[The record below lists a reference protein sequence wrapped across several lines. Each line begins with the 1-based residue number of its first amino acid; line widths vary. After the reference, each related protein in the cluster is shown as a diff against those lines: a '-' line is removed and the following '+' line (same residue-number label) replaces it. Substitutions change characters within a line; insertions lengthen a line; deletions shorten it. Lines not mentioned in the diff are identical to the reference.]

1 MSTRPTNHHL
11 APNHLVQNRVAENRS
26 TKKLAST
33 RSGIKL
39 ASVAAIFTL
48 LGCASGSTPAQAAG
62 KLSGAVKIDGSST
75 VFPFGEVAADLFG
88 GKNPD
93 VQVTVGESGTG
104 GGFKKFC
111 NGEIDLSAASRPIK
125 AEEIAACKA
134 KGITYDQLTIANDG
148 IAIVVNPSNK
158 VTCLTVAQ
166 LKKIWDQGSTVKN
179 WKEVDPKFADLPM
192 KLFGAGT
199 SSGTFDYF
207 TEAINGKAKQ
217 SRSDYNATEDDN
229 VSVRG
234 VAGTKGGLG
243 YFGLSYAELNK
254 KKVKTLGVDAGS
266 GKCVVPST
274 KTVQDGS
281 YKPLSRP
288 LFYYANAA
296 SLKRPQV
303 LAFAEF
309 MLENL
314 DSIAKEALFVPL
326 TAPQKA
332 ASKKALDGLKA
343 KG

>member
-1 MSTRPTNHHL
+1 VSTRPTPNPSRRKSRLTCAAL
-11 APNHLVQNRVAENRS
+11 AA
-26 TKKLAST
+26 TA
-33 RSGIKL
+33 
-39 ASVAAIFTL
+39 TL
-48 LGCASGSTPAQAAG
+48 LGCASSITPAQAAG

-88 GKNPD
+88 EANPD

-125 AEEIAACKA
+125 EEEIAACKA
-134 KGITYDQLTIANDG
+134 KGITYDQITIANDG

-158 VTCLTVAQ
+158 VACLTVAQ
-166 LKKIWDQGSTVKN
+166 LKKIWDQGSKVQN
-179 WKEVDPKFADLPM
+179 WKEVDPKFADLPL

-199 SSGTFDYF
+199 ASGTFDYF

-217 SRSDYNATEDDN
+217 SRADYNATEDDN
-229 VSVRG
+229 VTVRG

-254 KKVKTLGVDAGS
+254 KKVKTLGVDSGN

-288 LFYYANAA
+288 LFYYANAS
-296 SLKRPQV
+296 SLKQPQV
-303 LAFAEF
+303 LAFTEF

-314 DSIAKEALFVPL
+314 DSIAKQALFVPL

-332 ASKKALDGLKA
+332 ASKKVLDGLKA